1 MKRYYLISGSILSAL
16 LGIWGLSPCRVGV
29 VMGHSMDPTLRS
41 GQLIAIERNYY
52 RTHRPRA
59 GEIVVF
65 RHGDT
70 TYVKRVYAAEGET
83 IFLLADGQAG
93 ARTLIQP
100 VRRAHVERVR
110 AAMRR
115 SSQLTVR
122 RLRVPLGTFFA
133 LGDSLSNSV
142 DSRDLGPIAVEELIG
157 RVRPLLGTPPAPD
170 PEMAMPDIKP
180 HTLHAA
186 RPHSGSV

>member
-1 MKRYYLISGSILSAL
+1 MKRYYLTSGSILSAL
-16 LGIWGLSPCRVGV
+16 VAIWGLSPCRVGV

-52 RTHRPRA
+52 RTHRPQA

-65 RHGDT
+65 RHEDT
-70 TYVKRVYAAEGET
+70 TYVKRVYAAEGDT

-100 VRRAHVERVR
+100 VRRAQVERVR

-122 RLRVPLGTFFA
+122 RLRLPSGTFFA
-133 LGDSLSNSV
+133 LGDSLNNSI
-142 DSRDLGPIAVEELIG
+142 DSRDLGPIANEELVG
-157 RVRPLLGTPPAPD
+157 RVQPLFGAPPAPE
-170 PEMAMPDIKP
+170 PEVFLPPVPRQAAHPP
-180 HTLHAA
+180 H
-186 RPHSGSV
+186 RHSANA

>member
-1 MKRYYLISGSILSAL
+1 MKRYYLTSGSILSAL
-16 LGIWGLSPCRVGV
+16 VAIWGLSPCRVGV

-52 RTHRPRA
+52 RTHAPRA

-65 RHGDT
+65 RHEGT
-70 TYVKRVYAAEGET
+70 TYVKRVYAAEGDT

-100 VRRAHVERVR
+100 VRRAQVERVR

-115 SSQLTVR
+115 SAQLTVR
-122 RLRVPLGTFFA
+122 RLRLPSGTFFA
-133 LGDSLSNSV
+133 LGDSLNNSI

-157 RVRPLLGTPPAPD
+157 RVRPLFGTPPAPD
-170 PEMAMPDIKP
+170 PEMTVPDVRP
-180 HTLHAA
+180 HTAHAVQ
-186 RPHSGSV
+186 PHSGSV